1 MRQYTAKQVVREK
14 WNACVYF
21 AYKLKSRAQMPSLE
35 SWDGGLKM
43 FVWHSNPPSV
53 TDSYVKSTT
62 YRIVL
67 TITYLRLSG
76 GRQSYYGS
84 TKHSG
89 VYRGDVIGMDP
100 VTLGS
105 CFTWLEPHV

>member
-1 MRQYTAKQVVREK
+1 MHVCASHTS
-14 WNACVYF
+14 
-21 AYKLKSRAQMPSLE
+21 SRVGHRCPALRAG
-35 SWDGGLKM
+35 DGGLKM
-43 FVWHSNPPSV
+43 FVWHSNPPNV

-100 VTLGS
+100 KGEVGL
-105 CFTWLEPHV
+105 LL